1 MILEEIV
8 KMIRERRDVA
18 AREVLSGLSQEDYR
32 ERVGSYKTCVK
43 LLGDIEE
50 LASRLRRGEKE

>member
-8 KMIRERRDVA
+8 KMIRDRRDTA
-18 AREVLSGLSQEDYR
+18 TREILGGLSQEEYR
-32 ERVGSYKTCVK
+32 ERLGSYKACTK
-43 LLGDIEE
+43 LLGDIED